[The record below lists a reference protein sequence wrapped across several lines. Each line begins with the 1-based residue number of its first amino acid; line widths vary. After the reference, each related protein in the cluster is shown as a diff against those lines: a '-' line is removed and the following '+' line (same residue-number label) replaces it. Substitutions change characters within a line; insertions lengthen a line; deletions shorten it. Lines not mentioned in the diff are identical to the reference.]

1 MKRRA
6 VKHTHRKI
14 RTVRSR
20 TSGQPQY
27 LVLVRGWMFL
37 VMFALMLGL
46 GAVVG
51 TALSNQFNQGQV
63 AGVQVDQPLKAAK

>member
-1 MKRRA
+1 MKH
-6 VKHTHRKI
+6 KSRKVVHHKSHA
-14 RTVRSR
+14 VRSR
-20 TSGQPQY
+20 VARQPGY

-51 TALSNQFNQGQV
+51 TVLNNQLNAGQV
-63 AGVQVDQPLKAAK
+63 AGVQVENRLK

>member
-1 MKRRA
+1 MKHKSRR
-6 VKHTHRKI
+6 VVHRKSHA
-14 RTVRSR
+14 VRAR
-20 TSGQPQY
+20 AAGQPQY

-51 TALSNQFNQGQV
+51 TALNNNLNAGQV
-63 AGVQVDQPLKAAK
+63 AGVQIVKPLK

>member
-1 MKRRA
+1 MKKKIVKHIHRKTHA
-6 VKHTHRKI
+6 VKAKAA
-14 RTVRSR
+14 
-20 TSGQPQY
+20 GQGQY
-27 LVLVRGWMFL
+27 LVYVRGWMFL

-63 AGVQVDQPLKAAK
+63 AGVQIEQPLKAAK

>member
-1 MKRRA
+1 MKRRSRRVHHRRSSA
-6 VKHTHRKI
+6 VRA
-14 RTVRSR
+14 RQAS
-20 TSGQPQY
+20 QPQY

-51 TALSNQFNQGQV
+51 TAVSKNFNQDKPEV
-63 AGVQVDQPLKAAK
+63 AGVQIEKPLK

>member
-1 MKRRA
+1 MKKRVVRRVHYRRTRA
-6 VKHTHRKI
+6 VRA
-14 RTVRSR
+14 RVAS
-20 TSGQPQY
+20 QPQY

-51 TALSNQFNQGQV
+51 TALNNQLNSGQV
-63 AGVQVDQPLKAAK
+63 AGVEIERPLK

>member
-1 MKRRA
+1 MKKKVTRR
-6 VKHTHRKI
+6 VIHRKANA
-14 RTVRSR
+14 VRAR
-20 TSGQPQY
+20 QTSQPQY

-51 TALSNQFNQGQV
+51 TALSNSFNAGQV
-63 AGVQVDQPLKAAK
+63 AGVQIEKPLR